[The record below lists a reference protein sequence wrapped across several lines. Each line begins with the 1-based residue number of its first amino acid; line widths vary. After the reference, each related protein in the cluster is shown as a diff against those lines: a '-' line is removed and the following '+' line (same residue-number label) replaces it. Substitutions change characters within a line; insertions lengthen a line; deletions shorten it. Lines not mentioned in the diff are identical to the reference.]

1 MEAEWDMLVMEDLSE
16 ELTCGQRCAGGESC
30 RYTGGQHCEGP
41 EVLSSFG
48 ALREQAGQCVAPSEL
63 AGTMVRSFD
72 FLLQD
77 LESHWRALSHQ
88 LEMWA
93 GTNAPVAMTIL
104 RDPREVTLLS
114 SINWQGLCKKA
125 LE

>member
-1 MEAEWDMLVMEDLSE
+1 
-16 ELTCGQRCAGGESC
+16 
-30 RYTGGQHCEGP
+30 
-41 EVLSSFG
+41 
-48 ALREQAGQCVAPSEL
+48 
-63 AGTMVRSFD
+63 MVRSLD

-104 RDPREVTLLS
+104 RDPREVDSSS